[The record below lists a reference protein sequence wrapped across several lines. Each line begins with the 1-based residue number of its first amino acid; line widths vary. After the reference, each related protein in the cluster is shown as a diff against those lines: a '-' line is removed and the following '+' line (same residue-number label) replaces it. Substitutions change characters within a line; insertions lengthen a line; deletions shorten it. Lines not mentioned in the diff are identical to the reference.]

1 MVNVNIAI
9 SDKLHKDMKV
19 KCAIDNFTIKE
30 YIVKVLSKEA
40 KF

>member
-9 SDKLHKDMKV
+9 SNELHKQMKV

-30 YIVKVLSKEA
+30 YITKVLSKEI
-40 KF
+40 K